1 MRQFFEILCYGW
13 PRNWFI
19 WHSPRGIRVHSGPK
33 NVCLASSRNIWS
45 QLPNLYNVPFLKLK
59 KEPGFNMVIS
69 TVPGKCGTKASSVF
83 RRLEVEQSLGTQ
95 DDHSDHGPT
104 RHSWLQGTK
113 QLENYMH
120 DIYLRSLVMY
130 VRLVKFWASKTSF
143 SSLYRFGR

>member
-1 MRQFFEILCYGW
+1 M
-13 PRNWFI
+13 
-19 WHSPRGIRVHSGPK
+19 
-33 NVCLASSRNIWS
+33 
-45 QLPNLYNVPFLKLK
+45 PFLKLK

-120 DIYLRSLVMY
+120 DIYLRSLVMF
-130 VRLVKFWASKTSF
+130 VRLVKF
-143 SSLYRFGR
+143 

>member
-1 MRQFFEILCYGW
+1 MTRALSEIRSCTGKALFVFKKRAGLQYG
-13 PRNWFI
+13 
-19 WHSPRGIRVHSGPK
+19 
-33 NVCLASSRNIWS
+33 
-45 QLPNLYNVPFLKLK
+45 Y
-59 KEPGFNMVIS
+59 S
-69 TVPGKCGTKASSVF
+69 TGTLLIPGKCGTKASSVF

-130 VRLVKFWASKTSF
+130 VRLV
-143 SSLYRFGR
+143 